1 MSISLRR
8 LNQDQRFKLV
18 ELFARGYT
26 ARYIRERLL
35 EDAGIELSD
44 AEVLQGAVLYAEDV
58 TRYRKEINTATM
70 QVGLARKEERVRR
83 LGELAESYEEPAKSN
98 PKAASVYL
106 KTIHQI
112 AEEVEPLKLHVEIDV
127 EDPWFKLLTSL
138 RPDKPQDQTPLP
150 SNILSAPSE

>member
-1 MSISLRR
+1 MNTSLRR
-8 LNQDQRFKLV
+8 LDNEQRFKLV
-18 ELFARGYT
+18 EWFARGYT

-35 EDAGIELSD
+35 EETGIDLSD

-58 TRYRKEINTATM
+58 TKYRKEINTATM

-83 LGELAESYEEPAKSN
+83 LGELAEAYEKPAQAN

-106 KTIHQI
+106 KTLHQI

-127 EDPWFKLLTSL
+127 EDPWYKLLTSL
-138 RPDKPQDQTPLP
+138 QPSKRQDQTLLP
-150 SNILSAPSE
+150 SSTSSEPSG